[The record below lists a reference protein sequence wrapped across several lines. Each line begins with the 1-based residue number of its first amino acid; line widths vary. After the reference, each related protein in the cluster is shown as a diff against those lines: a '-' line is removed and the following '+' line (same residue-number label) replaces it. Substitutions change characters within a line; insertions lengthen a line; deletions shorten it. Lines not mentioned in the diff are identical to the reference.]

1 MGNSSFYMPGGWTQI
16 NTSTKNAAE
25 FKRGNDTHLIVQ
37 ELTQDQYNTN
47 YNNAT
52 KQRSNVNTTQE
63 TRNMSGVEVKIVRTT
78 TENGNVYDF
87 YFFQKNG
94 KYYQVS
100 GWDNTNKAASRL
112 EIDNAVNTIINTLKV
127 VNNNTT
133 SNNSTTSKTNS
144 NSSNNNNNNNNNN
157 NGGTETC
164 PTCDGAGVVPVNP
177 SDPNTSWKAC
187 PTCDGDGLV

>member
-1 MGNSSFYMPGGWTQI
+1 MINGWDQV
-16 NTSTKNAAE
+16 NTSTNNAAE
-25 FKRGNDTHLIVQ
+25 FKKGNETHLIVQ
-37 ELTQDQYNTN
+37 ELTKDQYNTN
-47 YNNAT
+47 FNNAT
-52 KQRSNVNTTQE
+52 KQRSNVNISQE

-78 TENGNVYDF
+78 TENGNVYDY

-100 GWDNTNKAASRL
+100 GWDNTNKAAARV

-127 VNNNTT
+127 VNTSTT

-144 NSSNNNNNNNNNN
+144 SSNNNNNNN
-157 NGGTETC
+157 NGGTDTGETC
-164 PTCDGAGVVPVNP
+164 PTCAGAGVVPVDP

-187 PTCDGDGLV
+187 PTCGGDGYI